1 MKRTIPVIITFVV
14 GMLVIISEF
23 VPHKP
28 FGSIAGT
35 LESWFLIIAGF
46 AIILGVLSLLRMS
59 GHKIKSKAPNWQY
72 YLAGIISFSIMVS
85 VGALWGMR
93 ESRGILGNGEI
104 LFNWL
109 GAKPFDY
116 LFNNFFIHLSA
127 TMFSLLAF
135 YIASAAYRAFII
147 RSFESNLLMITA
159 VIIMLGRTSL
169 GNIMTGWL
177 PQNMQF
183 LHLPRIADY
192 IMIYPNSAAQRAIM
206 ISAALGVIGSSLR
219 IILGIERSYLG
230 GGK

>member
-1 MKRTIPVIITFVV
+1 
-14 GMLVIISEF
+14 
-23 VPHKP
+23 
-28 FGSIAGT
+28 
-35 LESWFLIIAGF
+35 
-46 AIILGVLSLLRMS
+46 MS
-59 GHKIKSKAPNWQY
+59 GLKIQTKAHNWQY
-72 YLAGIISFSIMVS
+72 YLAGIVSFGLMVLI
-85 VGALWGMR
+85 GALWGMQ
-93 ESRGILGNGEI
+93 ESRGILGHGDK
-104 LFNWL
+104 LFAWL

-159 VIIMLGRTSL
+159 MIIMLGRTSM
-169 GNIMTGWL
+169 GTMMTGWL
-177 PQNMQF
+177 PDNLQF

-230 GGK
+230 GGN

>member
-1 MKRTIPVIITFVV
+1 MIITFIV

-28 FGSIAGT
+28 FGPIAGT
-35 LESWFLIIAGF
+35 LENWFLIIAGF
-46 AIILGVLSLLRMS
+46 SIILGVLSLIRMNS
-59 GHKIKSKAPNWQY
+59 IKIKSRAENWQY
-72 YLAGIISFSIMVS
+72 FLAGLISFGVMVL
-85 VGALWGMR
+85 VGVFWGMQ
-93 ESRGILGNGEI
+93 ESSGILGHGEKI
-104 LFNWL
+104 SAWL
-109 GAKPFDY
+109 GTPPTKPFDY
-116 LFNNFFIHLSA
+116 LFNNLFIHLSA

-169 GNIMTGWL
+169 GTIMTGWL
-177 PQNMQF
+177 PPSLQF

-192 IMIYPNSAAQRAIM
+192 IMMYPNSAAQRAIM

>member
-1 MKRTIPVIITFVV
+1 MKRTIPMIITFIV
-14 GMLVIISEF
+14 GMLIIISEF

-28 FGSIAGT
+28 FGPIAGT

-46 AIILGVLSLLRMS
+46 AIILGVLSLIRMN
-59 GHKIKSKAPNWQY
+59 GIKIQTKAQNWQY
-72 YLAGIISFSIMVS
+72 HLIGLVSFGMMVLFG
-85 VGALWGMR
+85 VLWGMQ
-93 ESRGILGNGEI
+93 ESSGILGHGEK
-104 LFNWL
+104 LFAWL

-147 RSFESNLLMITA
+147 RSFESNLLMVTA

-169 GNIMTGWL
+169 GTILTGWL
-177 PQNMQF
+177 PDNLLF
-183 LHLPRIADY
+183 LHLPRVADY